1 MSSGDRP
8 PDGRRSAQRHAL
20 THTDHGWSRCTARSS
35 PTSPALAPIQA
46 HFGRVYLVGDYNIDY
61 FADARH
67 HVSGF
72 PYRQFTHIGYHSM
85 WAGHRPNGGTYGH
98 AVIDGVWARQRPI
111 RRQVLANFRYS
122 DHNPVVATYWL
133 P

>member
-1 MSSGDRP
+1 MYREIITN
-8 PDGRRSAQRHAL
+8 L
-20 THTDHGWSRCTARSS
+20 ARV
-35 PTSPALAPIQA
+35 APIQA

-67 HVSGF
+67 HVAGF

-85 WAGHRPNGGTYGH
+85 WAGHRPNTGTYGH

-111 RRQVLANFRYS
+111 RRQALANFRYS
-122 DHNPVVATYWL
+122 DHNPVVATTGC
-133 P
+133 PDTTSGR